1 MIHRLFMA
9 TFLATFVAT
18 TLQASEPSASVPLIF
33 DTDIGN
39 DVDLYRYPHDFLSG
53 KGAPVDV
60 LRKARHLYD
69 HKEYNIIKV
78 IPAAKNIATT
88 WPTEIV

>member
-1 MIHRLFMA
+1 MA
-9 TFLATFVAT
+9 TFVATFVAT
-18 TLQASEPSASVPLIF
+18 TLQASEPSDSVQLIF

-39 DVDLYRYPHDFLSG
+39 AVDVYRYPHDLLSS
-53 KGAPVDV
+53 KGVPVDV

-69 HKEYNIIKV
+69 HKEYNIIKD
-78 IPAAKNIATT
+78 IPAAKNIATN